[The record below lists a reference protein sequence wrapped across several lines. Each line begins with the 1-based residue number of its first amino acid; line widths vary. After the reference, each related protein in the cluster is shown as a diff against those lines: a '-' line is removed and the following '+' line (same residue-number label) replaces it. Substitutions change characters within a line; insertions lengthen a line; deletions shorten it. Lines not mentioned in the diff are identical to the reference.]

1 MPNLIDKLN
10 LLVRSSLNSVLSD
23 TPHRADESQLPK
35 VPAARLGKDI
45 DKEIAELRR
54 RIDAA
59 LSEEDAMQGRI
70 DQLQQQIATYDQQA
84 DDALQRGDEPNARY
98 LVQQM
103 QRQQNLTGMMQA
115 ELEQHRRSTS
125 DFIQR
130 VNTLEAIVADARR
143 EQQAQP
149 PAPVPE
155 VQEAQGDQAPG
166 VNLSNLLREARERV
180 ESALSTGDPAH
191 HIPITIEPSES
202 AAPTATPTNI
212 PVATQDTP
220 NDAQVDDDLAKRRS
234 RLSKPDAPPD
244 QKPDTKPG

>member
-70 DQLQQQIATYDQQA
+70 DQLLQQIAAYDQQA
-84 DDALQRGDEPNARY
+84 DDALQRGDEANARY

-103 QRQQNLTGMMQA
+103 QRQQNLAGMMQA

-143 EQQAQP
+143 EQQAAPQ
-149 PAPVPE
+149 PAPE
-155 VQEAQGDQAPG
+155 TQESQADQAPI
-166 VNLSNLLREARERV
+166 VSLSNLLREARERV
-180 ESALSTGDPAH
+180 ESALSSGDPAH

-202 AAPTATPTNI
+202 AAPAAAPKDI
-212 PVATQDTP
+212 PVTTNDTP

-244 QKPDTKPG
+244 QKPDSKPG